1 MKRLSILPMILCLVL
16 TLGTSC
22 RTIPETTKIDV
33 VPYVVALPTAPD
45 LVPIPTDTS
54 GAVKALTLDLSRV
67 DTYSQILEW
76 YIQFQNAY
84 YKTIIQII
92 SK

>member
-22 RTIPETTKIDV
+22 RTIPETAKIDV

-45 LVPIPTDTS
+45 LVPIPTDA

-76 YIQFQNAY
+76 YIKFQNAY
-84 YKTIIQII
+84 YKTIIQVITN
-92 SK
+92 